1 MTEEYVEQH
10 NGGYWIRGTR
20 ISLDSVV
27 YAFLAGQTPESIVQ
41 SFPTLTLRQVYG
53 AITYYLE
60 NRELIDA
67 YLAEGEKLFEALR
80 KASREANPALYERLA
95 EARRRQPVSR

>member
-10 NGGYWIRGTR
+10 DGGYWIKGTR
-20 ISLDSVV
+20 ISLDSIV

-53 AITYYLE
+53 AITFYLE

-67 YLAEGEKLFEALR
+67 YLAQGEQLFQAAR
-80 KASREANPALYERLA
+80 KASREADPAFYQKLE
-95 EARRRQPVSR
+95 EARRRHTVTR